1 MCCKNHFCEDCLK
14 HAEISMKRTNP
25 GHQTAFQSKW
35 KYIVMNAVCETWS
48 MIDLIKIVQLW
59 IRSVPDVGASLLGF
73 SFQLLIAF
81 HLSLPALFCLEAF
94 ALHVLQARCA
104 LTMPCMSY
112 ITGGKQLGMWKSK
125 QTNST
130 PHPNTSWKIYL
141 EPREWLMTQR
151 NVALL
156 PSWTNTQF
164 MEKASAIP
172 LHGKQQK
179 GIMNNRFQSLQSSS
193 TRNLCPVQNFI
204 KSKGECIHQISSSC
218 SVVPCAGP
226 NTTKCFVKLNKGV
239 ARTK

>member
-1 MCCKNHFCEDCLK
+1 MCSKNHFCEDCFEACWNIHEKNQPGPPNCLPIK
-14 HAEISMKRTNP
+14 MKIYCNECCMWNMIHDRPDKNRSTLNPFCPRCRGLSSRLLVSTSHRVPSVASGAPLPRSLCVACPPSTLRTN
-25 GHQTAFQSKW
+25 HA
-35 KYIVMNAVCETWS
+35 M
-48 MIDLIKIVQLW
+48 
-59 IRSVPDVGASLLGF
+59 
-73 SFQLLIAF
+73 
-81 HLSLPALFCLEAF
+81 
-94 ALHVLQARCA
+94 HVIHHR
-104 LTMPCMSY
+104 
-112 ITGGKQLGMWKSK
+112 GKQLGMWKSK

-172 LHGKQQK
+172 LHGKQLK